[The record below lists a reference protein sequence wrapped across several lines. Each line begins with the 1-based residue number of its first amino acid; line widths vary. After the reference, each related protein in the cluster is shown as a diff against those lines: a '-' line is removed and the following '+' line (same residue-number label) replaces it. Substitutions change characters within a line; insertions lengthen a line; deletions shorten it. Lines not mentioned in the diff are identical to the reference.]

1 MNRRCYVGTLRS
13 LLESLPDDEYGIQN
27 AVINKVQRELITNSL
42 LNLQEDG
49 NKFHLDVQDCAV
61 VDCTV
66 KVCVV
71 DLQGL
76 MSNLVYFL
84 ASDNIF
90 TKHLAGKAFAALFR
104 FLHGSV
110 SLWVILLS
118 FIWNALKECFSC
130 DDAVRHNLLKEN
142 ISSADLS
149 MESFTSGFGVA
160 MNLFGVLHNTLKTLK
175 QEPSADLELF
185 CVYSKDDMAEV
196 LRLFCGCAPCLLAH
210 SSNNEWE
217 LGKHLVTAAVLRFI
231 CSFVHGVHS
240 YIDTE
245 HEANFFGGKH
255 LMASIINFLEAFSQ
269 HCLQLEHPNNLHH
282 YLRYKFLMLMFQM
295 CDWFS
300 ESPSLASTC
309 STILRTHISSLCP
322 SLFVQNTSLSASSLS
337 SPFAAC
343 ILQSITQNISSLPV
357 HRPEKHAIFLIF
369 KLQLSFTRIPP
380 SGTIQN
386 TGCKFSCL
394 EEPTGQWMYHW
405 LLSQL
410 RPSEHHT
417 APGNPVI
424 ANALTSCFLQNFMDE
439 DILLLEILV
448 LLHDYSLLDLSSG
461 FFNDNSSEEAHTLL
475 IEVFKPIRLFA
486 VFLSLISYDHSVIL
500 DFLIG
505 KDTSIL
511 CLKYLLRSLRIVR
524 SSWPEFLLL
533 DSVLDREAPD
543 VHNSQNPG
551 QLQSSTTCTEISV
564 HHEPLEIRKVGACLL
579 ELRHTVERLHERH
592 AFPYDPTPFLKHLH
606 SFEQLWLE
614 SLS

>member
-1 MNRRCYVGTLRS
+1 MLIFLY
-13 LLESLPDDEYGIQN
+13 LLQ
-27 AVINKVQRELITNSL
+27 VQRELITNSL

-282 YLRYKFLMLMFQM
+282 YLRYKFL
-295 CDWFS
+295 
-300 ESPSLASTC
+300 
-309 STILRTHISSLCP
+309 
-322 SLFVQNTSLSASSLS
+322 
-337 SPFAAC
+337 
-343 ILQSITQNISSLPV
+343 
-357 HRPEKHAIFLIF
+357 
-369 KLQLSFTRIPP
+369 
-380 SGTIQN
+380 
-386 TGCKFSCL
+386 
-394 EEPTGQWMYHW
+394 
-405 LLSQL
+405 
-410 RPSEHHT
+410 
-417 APGNPVI
+417 
-424 ANALTSCFLQNFMDE
+424 